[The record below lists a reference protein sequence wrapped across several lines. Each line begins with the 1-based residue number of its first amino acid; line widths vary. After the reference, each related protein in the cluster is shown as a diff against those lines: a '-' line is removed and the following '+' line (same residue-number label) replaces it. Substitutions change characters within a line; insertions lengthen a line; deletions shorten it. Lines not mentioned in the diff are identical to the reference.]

1 MEFSLEAAVAHKRIR
16 TGNTKGGYL
25 WPDLD
30 YGGCQAVVA
39 RDEVFLVGSTGLTL
53 DGQGF
58 VGEGDPA
65 AQAENAMQNVEVL
78 LEEAGSGLEDICMIT
93 VYTTERSHR
102 EQVYPVI
109 ARRLEGVNPVS
120 TGLIVK
126 SLAEPYI
133 DFEIDV
139 WAVIPADRT
148 KGHQRLRLGNAKGG
162 FLMPD
167 LDFGNAK
174 VVRANNHVFLQGQTG
189 MTLDGKRF
197 VGEGDPAVQ
206 AETAMEN
213 VRELLEE
220 AGSGMQDICK
230 VTTYVTDPATRAL
243 VYPVLARHL
252 EGVHPVSTGVVVKGL
267 ARPELEFEIDVF
279 AMVPEE
285 RVEGHQRFRVSA
297 PNYLPGLDYPLS
309 KAVRAGEFIF
319 LQGQTGLALDG
330 SGLVGRGDPA
340 AQAETAMENVR
351 VLLEEAG
358 GRMEDVCKVT
368 TYVTEHSTRALVYP
382 VMARHLRGVGQT
394 STGIIA
400 KALANPELDF
410 EIDVFAAVP

>member
-1 MEFSLEAAVAHKRIR
+1 MAHSRIR

-25 WPDLD
+25 WPELD
-30 YGGCQAVVA
+30 YGGSQAVVA
-39 RDEVFLVGSTGLTL
+39 GDQVFLVGSTGLTL

-58 VGEGDPA
+58 VGERDPA
-65 AQAENAMQNVEVL
+65 AQAENAMRNVRVL
-78 LEEAGSGLEDICMIT
+78 LEEAGSGIEDVCMIT
-93 VYTTERSHR
+93 VYTTQRAHR
-102 EQVYPVI
+102 AQVYPVI
-109 ARRLEGVNPVS
+109 ARHLDGVNPVS

-139 WAVIPADRT
+139 WSVIPADRAG
-148 KGHQRLRLGNAKGG
+148 GHQRLRLGNARGG
-162 FLMPD
+162 FLMPE
-167 LDFGNAK
+167 LDFGNAR
-174 VVRANNHVFLQGQTG
+174 VVRAGNHVFLQGQTG
-189 MTLDGKRF
+189 MTLDGRRF
-197 VGEGDPAVQ
+197 VGEGDPAAQ
-206 AETAMEN
+206 AEAAMRN

-220 AGSGMQDICK
+220 AGARMEDICK
-230 VTTYVTDPATRAL
+230 VTTYIADPASRDL

-252 EGVHPVSTGVVVKGL
+252 EGVHPVSTGVVVKAL
-267 ARPELEFEIDVF
+267 ARPEVDFEIAVF
-279 AMVPEE
+279 AMVPEDRTRGHE
-285 RVEGHQRFRVSA
+285 RFLVSA

-309 KAVRAGEFIF
+309 KAVRAGKFIF

-330 SGLVGRGDPA
+330 SGLVGRDDPA

-368 TYVTEHSTRALVYP
+368 TYVSEHSTRALVYP

-400 KALANPELDF
+400 KALADPELDF
-410 EIDVFAAVP
+410 EIDVFAVVAEESR